1 MGADNE
7 GGRKLR
13 TLRSREQFRAVY
25 ERGSKFHTPFFS
37 VFILATEGD
46 SPRFG
51 ITATRKLGN
60 AVVRNRCKRR
70 LREIVRNDALEL
82 LGIGSGRGCDIVINV
97 KQATIDA
104 DFAELTE
111 SFLGALKQYLHGL
124 DNLGK
129 R

>member
-25 ERGSKFHTPFFS
+25 ERGWKFHTPFFS
-37 VFILATEGD
+37 VFILATEED
-46 SPRFG
+46 TSRFG
-51 ITATRKLGN
+51 ITATRKIGN

-70 LREIVRNDALEL
+70 LREIIRSDESHISR
-82 LGIGSGRGCDIVINV
+82 IGGASCCDIVINV
-97 KQATIDA
+97 KHSTIDA
-104 DFAELTE
+104 GFSELSE
-111 SFLGALKQYLHGL
+111 AFSGALKQYLHSL
-124 DNLGK
+124 DIPGK

>member
-1 MGADNE
+1 VGADNE

-37 VFILATEGD
+37 VFILATEED
-46 SPRFG
+46 SSRFG

-70 LREIVRNDALEL
+70 LREIVKRDASQIA
-82 LGIGSGRGCDIVINV
+82 GISAVRCCDIVINV
-97 KQATIDA
+97 KQSTIDA
-104 DFAELTE
+104 AFSELSEAFSGT
-111 SFLGALKQYLHGL
+111 LKQYFHSL
-124 DNLGK
+124 DNPGK